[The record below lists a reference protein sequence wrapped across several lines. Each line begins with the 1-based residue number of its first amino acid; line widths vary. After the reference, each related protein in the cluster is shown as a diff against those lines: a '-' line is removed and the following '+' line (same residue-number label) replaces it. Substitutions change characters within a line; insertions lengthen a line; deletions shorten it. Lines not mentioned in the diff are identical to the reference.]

1 MIALA
6 LRYWWAIAIAAL
18 VALLGVQTMR
28 LGAEKT
34 AHAETLAAIADERTR
49 AAQVAQKAEADAR
62 TEEARREKEK
72 TNAINQARTRAASAA
87 ADARAAHAAA
97 DSLRGQLASFV
108 ADASCPAKDPGTAS
122 GSPPAESALDLL
134 AQLFSGADDA
144 AGILAEYADK
154 ARIAGEACERSYD
167 SLTKAD

>member
-6 LRYWWAIAIAAL
+6 LRYWWAIALAAL

-34 AHAETLAAIADERTR
+34 AHAETRAAIADERTR
-49 AAQVAQKAEADAR
+49 AAQVAQQAEEAAR

-72 TNAINQARTRAASAA
+72 TNAIKQARLRAESAA

-97 DSLRGQLASFV
+97 DSLRGQLAAFV
-108 ADASCPAKDPGTAS
+108 ADASCPATNPGTAS

-134 AQLFSGADDA
+134 ADLFSRSDDV
-144 AGILAEYADK
+144 AGILAEQADK
-154 ARIAGEACERSYD
+154 ARIAGLACEAQYD
-167 SLTKAD
+167 ALTKD